1 MIMPL
6 SIATRLSLLLL
17 AFALL
22 LAASIGYYAWSQSRD
37 ALLHAARE
45 ELLGANRVLALNL
58 SESLNQSARH
68 VQLLAALP
76 NTRMALASHA
86 PQLAA
91 AARNRQAQAFA
102 QLLHFHPQYSQLRL
116 ISLEQFGL
124 ERIRVE
130 RADGHIRRLR
140 SGQLEEKGHFP
151 YVYLTRQLHAGQVR
165 FSPININ
172 DEQGSSDLEQ
182 RPNLRIA
189 TPVVDS
195 YQQTLGV
202 LVLNID
208 LERLFNQLR
217 NNLPSH
223 YRLFLANAE
232 GDFLLHP
239 DPQQAFAFERGQRSL
254 LQAQFP
260 ALAGLLDE
268 DSAPRVEDLGRQ
280 ASAEHLVGAFSRV
293 SLDSDQGTRVLI
305 LGLAVEHS
313 HVVAGANR
321 LAGQML
327 QLGLLLSLLA
337 ALLALW
343 LGRAFSAPLRA
354 MVKEIQHFSE
364 HRQIGT
370 LPLQRED
377 ELGLLARS
385 IYQQQS
391 QILEQIQQLH
401 DSHQAAEHLAHHD
414 SLTGLG
420 NRLLFIDRL
429 QHAISNA
436 RRSGK
441 RLALVF
447 VDLDYFKEINDSHG
461 HAMGDAVLRQVANLL
476 RGATRAGDT
485 VARLG
490 GDEFVILYD
499 GLDTHSDL
507 PQIAGKLLARFQNR
521 LLIDGQEIHIQA
533 SMGISRFPED
543 GQDSVSLLQHADR
556 AMYQAKRD
564 GRNRIRFS
572 NEHG

>member
-1 MIMPL
+1 MKLGIVWRTG
-6 SIATRLSLLLL
+6 IAMALIGVL
-17 AFALL
+17 ASGLT
-22 LAASIGYYAWSQSRD
+22 GYYAFTESR
-37 ALLHAARE
+37 ALLQSAAEQR
-45 ELLGANRVLALNL
+45 LLTATRVLARQL
-58 SESLNQSARH
+58 SVGLDNASRDVLMVAQHPGTLGLLQTWESQAPNSRGSTM
-68 VQLLAALP
+68 AALFD
-76 NTRMALASHA
+76 TILRT
-86 PQLAA
+86 
-91 AARNRQAQAFA
+91 
-102 QLLHFHPQYSQLRL
+102 HPEYFQMRL
-116 ISLEQFGL
+116 IAATDHGAERVRVDRSEEGL
-124 ERIRVE
+124 ARIFE
-130 RADGHIRRLR
+130 EDL
-140 SGQLEEKGHFP
+140 QEKGHYP
-151 YVYLTRQLHAGQVR
+151 YVVETLRLPQGAVYVSRASINHEMGAHAGHHTPSLQV
-165 FSPININ
+165 
-172 DEQGSSDLEQ
+172 
-182 RPNLRIA
+182 A
-189 TPVVDS
+189 TPVYDA
-195 YQQTLGV
+195 QQQALGLIV
-202 LVLNID
+202 VNID

-268 DSAPRVEDLGRQ
+268 DSAPRVADLGRQ

-385 IYQQQS
+385 IHQQQS

-414 SLTGLG
+414 PLTGLG